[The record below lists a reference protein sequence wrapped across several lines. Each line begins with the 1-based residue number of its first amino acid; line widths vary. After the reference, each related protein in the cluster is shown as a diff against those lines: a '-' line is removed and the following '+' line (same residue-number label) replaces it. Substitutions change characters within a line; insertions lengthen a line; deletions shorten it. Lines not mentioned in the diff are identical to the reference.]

1 MLPTPMRPNATT
13 HIPFQGDAEAAGDC
27 EFYGAPKNASF
38 ITRPGYVRQKRYEIL
53 PPSNS
58 VQLWNASRQAGST
71 KRLA

>member
-1 MLPTPMRPNATT
+1 MPKLAVIANFTA
-13 HIPFQGDAEAAGDC
+13 H
-27 EFYGAPKNASF
+27 PKNASF